1 MPASAAPAVLDILR
15 QQSLSGLVRAALL
28 EMIQTG
34 ELTAGSKIVESD
46 LAERLGVSRGPVREA
61 LRALEGSGLVW
72 IEKNRGFFVRT
83 VSAEEASNIYAVR
96 AALDRLA
103 GETLARCITDK
114 QIATLRGLIERM
126 GKAVATGDVDTYY
139 PLNLEFH
146 DRLLEF
152 AGNPTLAATSQRLI
166 TELYLF
172 RRRSLV
178 QSGSLALSHAE
189 HRRIFD
195 ALAARDAAAAA
206 QAMWDHVEAARV
218 RMFASLNTQQ
228 EAR

>member
-1 MPASAAPAVLDILR
+1 MTAAPTPIDILR
-15 QQSLSGLVRAALL
+15 QQSLSGLVREQLL
-28 EMIQTG
+28 EMIQRG
-34 ELTAGSKIVESD
+34 DLTAGSKIVESD

-83 VSAEEASNIYAVR
+83 VSADEASNIYAVR

-103 GETLARCITDK
+103 GETLARRITDAE
-114 QIATLRGLIERM
+114 IATLRRLVERM
-126 GKAVATGDVDTYY
+126 EKAVAKGDVDTYY

-146 DRLLEF
+146 DRLLDF

-195 ALAARDAAAAA
+195 ALAARDPQAAS

-218 RMFASLNTQQ
+218 RMFASLATNQP
-228 EAR
+228 

>member
-1 MPASAAPAVLDILR
+1 MTAAPTPIDILR
-15 QQSLSGLVRAALL
+15 QQSLSGLVREQLL
-28 EMIQTG
+28 EMIQRG
-34 ELTAGSKIVESD
+34 DLTAGSKIVESD

-83 VSAEEASNIYAVR
+83 VSADEASNIYAVR

-103 GETLARCITDK
+103 GETLARRITDAE
-114 QIATLRGLIERM
+114 IATLRRLVERM
-126 GKAVATGDVDTYY
+126 EKAVAKGDVDTYY

-146 DRLLEF
+146 DRLLDF

-172 RRRSLV
+172 RCRSLV

-195 ALAARDAAAAA
+195 ALAARDPQAAAS
-206 QAMWDHVEAARV
+206 AMWDHVEAARV
-218 RMFASLNTQQ
+218 RMFASLATNQP
-228 EAR
+228 

>member
-1 MPASAAPAVLDILR
+1 MTAAPTPIDILR
-15 QQSLSGLVRAALL
+15 QQSLSGLVREQLL
-28 EMIQTG
+28 EMIQRG
-34 ELTAGSKIVESD
+34 DLTAGSKIVESD
-46 LAERLGVSRGPVREA
+46 MAERLGVSRGPVREA

-83 VSAEEASNIYAVR
+83 VSADEASNIYAVR

-103 GETLARCITDK
+103 GETLARRITDAE
-114 QIATLRGLIERM
+114 IATLRRLVERM
-126 GKAVATGDVDTYY
+126 EKAVAKGDVDTYY

-146 DRLLEF
+146 DRLLDF

-195 ALAARDAAAAA
+195 ALAARDPQAAA

-218 RMFASLNTQQ
+218 RMFASLATNQP
-228 EAR
+228 